1 MRPSS
6 IFFVLSASL
15 ATACSAGPR
24 DEAGSQSSDLTSGTP
39 TFFVAAASSQG
50 GFDLTSVNM
59 AVVTHVATI
68 DYSGTGLDEATI
80 ATLQAL
86 PPAELVLQGTA
97 SGTTL
102 VVSTAYE
109 GMPGMTYSPSATFYQ
124 ASNSTAVALNQ
135 SASTQSVRVDVT
147 AAAAPYVELSWLSG
161 QAMAGALVAGEVAQG
176 SNVLAATQVFIPL
189 PYAASPCVIS
199 SHICSQSAPW
209 DTYTRGA
216 DLCVD
221 FAGCEPPGICP
232 DFIPECWAGYTR
244 TSWRGGQGACM
255 QYACDPS
262 FLHGG

>member
-6 IFFVLSASL
+6 LCFVLSALL
-15 ATACSAGPR
+15 ATACSATPR
-24 DEAGSQSSDLTSGTP
+24 DWAGSQSSAVVVGTP
-39 TFFVAAASSQG
+39 TFFTIAASSQG
-50 GFDLTSVNM
+50 GFDVTSVNM
-59 AVVTHVATI
+59 AVVTHVASI
-68 DYSGTGLDEATI
+68 DYSGSGLDEATI
-80 ATLQAL
+80 ASLQAL
-86 PPAELVLQGTA
+86 PSAELLLQGTT
-97 SGTTL
+97 SGSTL

-124 ASNSTAVALNQ
+124 TSNATAVALNQ
-135 SASTQSVRVDVT
+135 SAPTQSVCVDVT
-147 AAAAPYVELSWLSG
+147 AAAAPHVQLSWLSA
-161 QAMAGALVAGEVAQG
+161 QVMAGALVAGEVAQG

-216 DLCVD
+216 DLCVE
-221 FAGCEPPGICP
+221 FAGCESLGICP

-262 FLHGG
+262 FLQGS